1 MLCLALPP
9 CLKVQKL
16 HFRSEFSLS
25 KITWIFLIFFSLKNK
40 SLLRS
45 HTENLAKW
53 TVSYPPGFDSR
64 YRLHK
69 KAKFCSFMTFSQIAP
84 FFMSHYG
91 NFWTKKNKISAR
103 NCEIFWQIRL
113 PKMSLLRL
121 MTLGLPTPANSFHD
135 YETLIYFLNQGQRIV
150 LIV

>member
-1 MLCLALPP
+1 MLRPQLTLKYTSQLWLSAG
-9 CLKVQKL
+9 LKVSWLQFQKQAYDL
-16 HFRSEFSLS
+16 DLPARTLS
-25 KITWIFLIFFSLKNK
+25 YL
-40 SLLRS
+40 
-45 HTENLAKW
+45 
-53 TVSYPPGFDSR
+53 PGFNSR

-121 MTLGLPTPANSFHD
+121 MTLGLPTPANSLKITLSFHD